1 MVLCLWIVNNK
12 KIIHQ
17 YTVGA
22 IKLWNGKQCARTKE
36 VVKSDDVM
44 VRSDFL
50 QYPAYL
56 TDPNG
61 LVHREQQRRN
71 FLIYDFSFVNN

>member
-1 MVLCLWIVNNK
+1 MEWEAMCSDQRGYSV
-12 KIIHQ
+12 
-17 YTVGA
+17 
-22 IKLWNGKQCARTKE
+22 E
-36 VVKSDDVM
+36 SDDVM

-61 LVHREQQRRN
+61 LVHREQQR
-71 FLIYDFSFVNN
+71 